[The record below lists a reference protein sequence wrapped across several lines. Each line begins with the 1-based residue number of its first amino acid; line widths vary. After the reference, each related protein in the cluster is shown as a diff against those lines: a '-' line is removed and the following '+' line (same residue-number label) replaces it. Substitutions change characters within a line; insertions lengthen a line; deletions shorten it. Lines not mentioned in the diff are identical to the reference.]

1 MLHKYAKKQKVCVRT
16 FCAFGL
22 SSFCAVG
29 WRVGPNP
36 LSLQNLETNIP
47 KGKTRSNI
55 YFSVCVYIYIY
66 MLWQEDQSKQLV
78 VRHS

>member
-1 MLHKYAKKQKVCVRT
+1 MLHKHAKKQKVCVGT

-22 SSFCAVG
+22 SSFFAVG

-36 LSLQNLETNIP
+36 LSVHKTNIP

-55 YFSVCVYIYIY
+55 YLSVCVYIY
-66 MLWQEDQSKQLV
+66 MLWQKDQSKQLV